1 MDRRKVKRV
10 RAELR
15 QILQN
20 QMDAGEPPET
30 KQTFERLRAAGVPE
44 DEVWRLMSGVL
55 AGELATMMREERLYD
70 RDRYVRGLGSLP
82 NWPPSD

>member
-1 MDRRKVKRV
+1 MDRPNVKRV

-15 QILQN
+15 QVLQN
-20 QMDAGEPPET
+20 QMEAGEPPET

-44 DEVWRLMSGVL
+44 DEIWRLMSAVL

-70 RDRYVRGLGSLP
+70 RDHYVRALSGLP
-82 NWPPSD
+82 NWPPRE

>member
-70 RDRYVRGLGSLP
+70 RERYVRALGSLP